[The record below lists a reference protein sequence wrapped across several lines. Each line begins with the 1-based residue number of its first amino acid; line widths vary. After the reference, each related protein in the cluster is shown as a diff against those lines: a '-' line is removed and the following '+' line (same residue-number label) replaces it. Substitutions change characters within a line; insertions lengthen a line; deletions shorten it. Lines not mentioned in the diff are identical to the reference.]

1 MKQVLN
7 FIVLA
12 LLFSFSPKVS
22 AQDWVTIAEKKV
34 NFKAETDVVTPR
46 GDEKSVNKIRIK
58 CIEGTVKLKKVRVE
72 MSDGTKKEY
81 DAKGVGVLTKGMTSL
96 AWDLPGKKG
105 ELKIKKIELE
115 YDSAGNMLLTKK
127 ATVEI
132 QGKVSK

>member
-1 MKQVLN
+1 MKNVIKLITICL
-7 FIVLA
+7 FLA
-12 LLFSFSPKVS
+12 VSPKIL

-34 NFKAETDVVTPR
+34 NFKAEKDVVTPR
-46 GDEKSVNKIRIK
+46 GNEKNIEKIRIK
-58 CIEGTVKLKKVRVE
+58 CTQGTVKLKKVYVE

-115 YDSAGNMLLTKK
+115 YDSVGNMLVTKK
-127 ATVEI
+127 AVVEI
-132 QGKVSK
+132 QGKVSG

>member
-1 MKQVLN
+1 MKNVIKLITICL
-7 FIVLA
+7 FLA
-12 LLFSFSPKVS
+12 VSPKML

-34 NFKAETDVVTPR
+34 NFKAEKDVVTPR
-46 GDEKSVNKIRIK
+46 GNEKNIEKIRIK
-58 CIEGTVKLKKVRVE
+58 CTQGTVKLKKVYVE

-115 YDSAGNMLLTKK
+115 YDSVGNMLVTKK
-127 ATVEI
+127 AVVEI
-132 QGKVSK
+132 QGKVSG

>member
-1 MKQVLN
+1 M
-7 FIVLA
+7 FLA
-12 LLFSFSPKVS
+12 VSPKIL

-34 NFKAETDVVTPR
+34 NFKAEKDVVTPR
-46 GDEKSVNKIRIK
+46 GNEKNIEKIRIK
-58 CIEGTVKLKKVRVE
+58 CTQGTVKLKKVYVE

-115 YDSAGNMLLTKK
+115 YDSVGNMLVTKK
-127 ATVEI
+127 AVVEI
-132 QGKVSK
+132 QGKVSG

>member
-1 MKQVLN
+1 MKNVFKLIAICL
-7 FIVLA
+7 FLA
-12 LLFSFSPKVS
+12 VSPKML

-34 NFKAETDVVTPR
+34 NFKAEKDVVTPR
-46 GDEKSVNKIRIK
+46 GNEKNVEKIRIK
-58 CIEGTVKLKKVRVE
+58 CTQGTVKLKKVYVE

-115 YDSAGNMLLTKK
+115 YDSVGNMLVTKK
-127 ATVEI
+127 AIVEI
-132 QGKVSK
+132 QGKVSG

>member
-1 MKQVLN
+1 MKNVFKLITICL
-7 FIVLA
+7 FLA
-12 LLFSFSPKVS
+12 VSPKIL

-34 NFKAETDVVTPR
+34 NFKAEKDVVTPR
-46 GDEKSVNKIRIK
+46 GNEKNVEKIRIK
-58 CIEGTVKLKKVRVE
+58 CTQGTVKLKKVYVE

-115 YDSAGNMLLTKK
+115 YDSVGNMLVTKK
-127 ATVEI
+127 AVVEI
-132 QGKVSK
+132 QGKVSG